1 MAREK
6 RDHLTDGDVFRM
18 IYHDTDLPTNMTIED
33 IKSVFLI
40 YKDIVQRCIING
52 IDVPIPNIG
61 LFSKVRKKGW
71 KGRRLKV
78 REDIFDQSNTNY
90 VYKDIESK
98 PDFWD
103 MKFEFKKSFH
113 NATKEEMN

>member
-1 MAREK
+1 M
-6 RDHLTDGDVFRM
+6 
-18 IYHDTDLPTNMTIED
+18 
-33 IKSVFLI
+33 
-40 YKDIVQRCIING
+40 
-52 IDVPIPNIG
+52 
-61 LFSKVRKKGW
+61 
-71 KGRRLKV
+71 

>member
-1 MAREK
+1 MAKEK

-98 PDFWD
+98 PDF
-103 MKFEFKKSFH
+103 
-113 NATKEEMN
+113 